1 MISGVTRRVT
11 VISSVISSVPPAVT
25 LQRYFLWSSVSFIRK
40 LKVSVLYPPDVQ
52 FFQVVP
58 FVLNCHW
65 YAASSVFVST
75 CRLTG
80 APAAASTSSGCTVIS
95 GSEAR
100 LTVAA
105 SEVTVIPLEE
115 TRHRYILPSILA
127 FIRKLNSKVLYPPE
141 VQFFHVLP
149 SVLYCHW

>member
-1 MISGVTRRVT
+1 MGKYTRIITLLVA
-11 VISSVISSVPPAVT
+11 ICMMMASVSLAETCGIGEAASHEPDAAPAAVSPAVKEKNEET
-25 LQRYFLWSSVSFIRK
+25 L
-40 LKVSVLYPPDVQ
+40 
-52 FFQVVP
+52 
-58 FVLNCHW
+58 
-65 YAASSVFVST
+65 A
-75 CRLTG
+75 G
-80 APAAASTSSGCTVIS
+80 AAASTSSGCTVIS